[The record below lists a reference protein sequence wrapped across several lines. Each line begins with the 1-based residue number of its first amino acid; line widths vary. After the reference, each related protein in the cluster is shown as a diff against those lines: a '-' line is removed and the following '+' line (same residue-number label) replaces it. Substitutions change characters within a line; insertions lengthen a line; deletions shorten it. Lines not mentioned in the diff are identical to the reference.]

1 MLWSGV
7 AELVVLVRHAV
18 HSVHRVQ
25 DVPVETYENVT
36 SQNWSVSL
44 RLTQI
49 S

>member
-1 MLWSGV
+1 MLRSGA

-25 DVPVETYENVT
+25 DVPVETYEDVN
-36 SQNWSVSL
+36 SQSWSVSL
-44 RLTQI
+44 KLTQI